1 MTETEITLPPDLVER
16 VLKLSP
22 VQQDKL
28 IDLLYDAMEGPAE
41 DVSAVIAERAER
53 VASGNYTYLTREES
67 DRMIKE
73 EARKHGLE
81 L

>member
-1 MTETEITLPPDLVER
+1 MTESEITLPPDLVER
-16 VLKLSP
+16 VLKLTP
-22 VQQDKL
+22 EQQDKL
-28 IDLLYDAMEGPAE
+28 IDLLYDAIEGPAE

-53 VASGNYTYLTREES
+53 VASGIYTYLTREES
-67 DRMIKE
+67 DRLIKE